1 MRHIATMR
9 RAAVATTAAAALT
22 LTACGG
28 GDGGSGGEA
37 AADGGTVS
45 IYNCEPQNLMPG
57 NSTEVCGSKVLEQL
71 YTGLTGVDFET
82 YEAVPG
88 VAEEWETE
96 DNQTWTFHLGEDWTF
111 HNGEEITAQ
120 TFVDTFNWTVDPE
133 NAQQNASFYDK
144 IAGYQAVV
152 DGEAEELE
160 GVRAV
165 DDYTLEIELTEP
177 FSPLPLMLSYTG
189 FYPLPQEAFDDPQ
202 AYEQAPVGNGRYQM
216 DGEWVHDQH
225 INLTRNED
233 YAGEEPGKPAA
244 IEWRIYADA
253 EAAYLDAQ
261 SGELDVMDE
270 VTPNHFAQLEADFGD
285 NQQSF
290 ETSSFE
296 YLGFPLYQ
304 EEFQDV
310 DVRRALS
317 MAIDRETIIEQIF
330 DGQNVPASGVIPPMM
345 PEYRD
350 DACDTCSF
358 EPDRAAE
365 LYEEA
370 GGPSELTLYF
380 NSGAG
385 HEAWTEAVAN
395 QWKENLGV
403 DSVQFESM
411 EFAQYLDL
419 HDSDEIT
426 GPFRLGWVLSY
437 PATQYAMEPI
447 YTTDQSSNYTG
458 FSNEEFDEL
467 IDEGNS
473 ATDQDAAST
482 AYQEAEDILME
493 EMPLIPLW
501 FKSYPVVT
509 SERVDDSSVV
519 MDYRTFVRV
528 EDLEVTE

>member
-1 MRHIATMR
+1 MRHNVTMR

-28 GDGGSGGEA
+28 GDGGSEA

-45 IYNCEPQNLMPG
+45 IYNCEPQYMMPG
-57 NSTEVCGSKVLEQL
+57 NSSEVCGSKVLEQL
-71 YTGLTGVDFET
+71 YTGLTGVDYDT

-96 DNQTWTFHLGEDWTF
+96 DNETWTFHLGEDWTF
-111 HNGEEITAQ
+111 HNGDEITAQ
-120 TFVDTFNWTVDPE
+120 TFVDTFNWTVDPD
-133 NAQQNASFYDK
+133 NAQQNADFYDK

-165 DDYTLEIELTEP
+165 DDYTLEIELNEP

-189 FYPLPQEAFDDPQ
+189 FYPLPQEAFEDPDS
-202 AYEQAPVGNGRYQM
+202 YEQAPVGNGQYQM

-225 INLTRNED
+225 INLTRYED
-233 YAGEEPGKPAA
+233 YAGEEAGKPAN
-244 IEWRIYADA
+244 IEWRIYAEA

-261 SGELDVMDE
+261 SGELDVMDAVE
-270 VTPNHFAQLEADFGD
+270 PNRFAQLEEDFGD

-290 ETSSFE
+290 DTSSFN

-304 EEFQDV
+304 EEFQDK
-310 DVRRALS
+310 DVRHALS
-317 MAIDRETIIEQIF
+317 MAIDREQIIEQLF
-330 DGQNVPASGVIPPMM
+330 DGQRTAAANIIPPML
-345 PEYRD
+345 PEARE
-350 DACDTCSF
+350 DACEYCSF
-358 EPDRAAE
+358 DPDRAAE

-370 GGPSELTLYF
+370 GGPSELSIYF

-385 HEAWTEAVAN
+385 HGEWTEAVAN
-395 QWKENLGV
+395 QWQENLGI

-419 HDSDEIT
+419 HDNQEVG

-437 PATQYAMEPI
+437 PSAQYAMEPI
-447 YTTDQSSNYTG
+447 YTTGQSSNYTG
-458 FSNEEFDEL
+458 FSNDDFDSL
-467 IDEGNS
+467 IDQANS
-473 ATDQDAAST
+473 AVDEGEAS
-482 AYQEAEDILME
+482 ALYQEAEDILLE
-493 EMPLIPLW
+493 EMPVIPLW
-501 FKSYPVVT
+501 FQSYPVVT
-509 SERVDDSSVV
+509 SERIDDSSVQ
-519 MDYRTFVRV
+519 MDARSFTRV
-528 EDLEVTE
+528 EDIVVTE